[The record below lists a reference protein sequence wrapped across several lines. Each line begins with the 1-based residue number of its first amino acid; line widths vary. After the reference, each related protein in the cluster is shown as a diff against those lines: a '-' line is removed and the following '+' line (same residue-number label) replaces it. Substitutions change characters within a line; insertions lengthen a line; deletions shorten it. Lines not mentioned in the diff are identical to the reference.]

1 MVAVRANSENLT
13 KLYTVEEYLELEKNS
28 EIRHEY
34 HYGKL
39 IEMPGEAK
47 NANRIALNILFKW
60 FKNLELLNY
69 EIFTHSVITEI
80 KKQNIYRY
88 PDLVVAPESDDY
100 DKYIIKLPVI
110 MVEVA
115 SDGSWKTDTVI
126 KLKEY
131 TAISTLKYYFIV
143 FQEEMLVQLCVR
155 SEDNRWTFEFF
166 EAADDLI
173 HIPAFNLS
181 ITLSE
186 IYNKVK
192 FEEEKKVV

>member
-1 MVAVRANSENLT
+1 MVAVRANIENLT

-28 EIRHEY
+28 EVRHEY

-47 NANRIALNILFKW
+47 NANRIAKNILLNWNSK
-60 FKNLELLNY
+60 LESQGY
-69 EIFTHSVITEI
+69 EIFTHDVKAEV

-88 PDLVVAPESDDY
+88 PDLVVAPESDDD

-166 EAADDLI
+166 EEAHEVI
-173 HIPAFNLS
+173 NIPFFNLS

-192 FEEEKKVV
+192 FEEAKKVV